1 MARFTHTLPPAT
13 ATAMM
18 SVSSPLTFSMVC
30 WCNTRASEPIWSR
43 SEAASSKR
51 SSVEACSMRASIS
64 PMTSLASPFR
74 KRTARWTS
82 RPYSAASIAPTQGAE
97 QRPI

>member
-1 MARFTHTLPPAT
+1 MARLTQTLPPEM

-18 SVSSPLTFSMVC
+18 SVSSPLVLSMVC
-30 WCNTRASEPIWSR
+30 WCSTRASEPIWSR
-43 SEAASSKR
+43 SAASSKR
-51 SSVEACSMRASIS
+51 SSLAACCMRDSIS

-74 KRTARWTS
+74 KRTARCTS
-82 RPYSAASIAPTQGAE
+82 RVILGADHATQGAE